1 VAVGPQCGA
10 VLGDQAVVLE
20 LADVAVQ
27 IGGVD
32 AELRGD
38 VLDGGPGTVVDQ
50 SQDVLLTGRLA
61 LLD

>member
-1 VAVGPQCGA
+1 